1 MDELRDIRKNGKKW
15 LMAFEEKEK
24 ERTGIK
30 GLKVGYNR
38 VFGYYIEVTKSYLP
52 LVKDEFNYTRKQS
65 LSNAERFITPE
76 LKDMENKILSAQDRI
91 VALEYEIFTQVRQYI
106 KGFVHE
112 IQDVAK
118 VVAKVDV
125 FTSFALVSGRNDYV
139 RPVFNDE
146 HIIHIEAGRHPV
158 VEEVISKENYVKND
172 VSLGEDAKIMLITG
186 PNMGGKSTYMRQM
199 ALTMIMAQIG
209 CFVPA
214 RSAALPVFDAIFTR
228 IGASDDLIG
237 GQSTFMVE
245 MLEANN
251 ALKYASENSLIIFD
265 EIGRGT
271 ATFDGMALAQG
282 ILEYIANHNHS
293 LTFFST
299 HYHELT
305 RMEGASIKNVHAG
318 ADISNDSIRFLYHI
332 EDGPSGQSYG
342 INVAKLAKLP
352 EQVIVRA
359 DAILKSLE
367 NNNIEEK
374 LQNVEV
380 QSVVKTSAVE
390 ETLKGIDPMSLSPLD
405 ALSTLIELK
414 KML

>member
-1 MDELRDIRKNGKKW
+1 
-15 LMAFEEKEK
+15 
-24 ERTGIK
+24 
-30 GLKVGYNR
+30 
-38 VFGYYIEVTKSYLP
+38 
-52 LVKDEFNYTRKQS
+52 
-65 LSNAERFITPE
+65 
-76 LKDMENKILSAQDRI
+76 
-91 VALEYEIFTQVRQYI
+91 
-106 KGFVHE
+106 
-112 IQDVAK
+112 
-118 VVAKVDV
+118 
-125 FTSFALVSGRNDYV
+125 
-139 RPVFNDE
+139 
-146 HIIHIEAGRHPV
+146 
-158 VEEVISKENYVKND
+158 
-172 VSLGEDAKIMLITG
+172 MLITG

-199 ALTMIMAQIG
+199 ALIMIMAQIG

-214 RSAALPVFDAIFTR
+214 KSATLPVFDAIFTR
-228 IGASDDLIG
+228 IGASDDLIS

-251 ALKYASENSLIIFD
+251 ALKYATENSLIIFD

-282 ILEYIANHNHS
+282 ILEYIASHNHS

-305 RMEGASIKNVHAG
+305 RMEGTSIKNVHAG
-318 ADISNDSIRFLYHI
+318 ADVSSDSIHFLYHI

-352 EQVIVRA
+352 DEVIVRA

-367 NNNIEEK
+367 DNNIEEK
-374 LQNVEV
+374 LQNIEV
-380 QSVVKTSAVE
+380 TPVIKTSAVE